1 MRTIAEV
8 LVGALVFITIDRLSR
23 VVSSSIVD
31 GRSKDD
37 KYGVEKSMLRIE
49 LLTLFLALFIA
60 IHFVK
65 F

>member
-8 LVGALVFITIDRLSR
+8 LVGALVFITIDRLAR
-23 VVSSSIVD
+23 VVSSSIID
-31 GRSKDD
+31 GRSKD
-37 KYGVEKSMLRIE
+37 KYGIEKSMMRIE
-49 LLTLFLALFIA
+49 LLTLFVALFIA

>member
-8 LVGALVFITIDRLSR
+8 LVGALVFITIDRLAR

-31 GRSKDD
+31 GSSRD
-37 KYGVEKSMLRIE
+37 KYNVEKSMLRIE
-49 LLTLFLALFIA
+49 VLSLIVTLFIA